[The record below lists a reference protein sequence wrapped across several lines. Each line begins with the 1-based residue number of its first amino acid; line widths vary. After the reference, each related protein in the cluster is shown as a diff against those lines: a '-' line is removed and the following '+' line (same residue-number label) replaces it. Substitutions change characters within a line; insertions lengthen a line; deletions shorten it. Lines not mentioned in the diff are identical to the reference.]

1 MLSLEPGHRAN
12 SRACLSKTPDMGRC
26 NRNHHDRVRKR
37 GNAFKRKTNSQ
48 KRPRTFYPCVR
59 WIHRNYPRKA
69 ERRVY
74 IHPLASRRRPTTKE
88 GNQSQIV
95 RAAHAVYNIST
106 DYPAPPSLSKKPS
119 PHRTWTEGINGEKA
133 RIAWTDKCN
142 QSTPS
147 SLLKPP
153 WPGEFVR
160 PGIVAAV
167 GLFILPINPEVG
179 VPRPHRPFVTTFM
192 ARCSASARSC

>member
-1 MLSLEPGHRAN
+1 MTECGKGGTHSSARRTVRNVLVHPILASDEYTETIPGRL
-12 SRACLSKTPDMGRC
+12 RDG
-26 NRNHHDRVRKR
+26 
-37 GNAFKRKTNSQ
+37 
-48 KRPRTFYPCVR
+48 
-59 WIHRNYPRKA
+59 
-69 ERRVY
+69 Y
-74 IHPLASRRRPTTKE
+74 ISLASRRRPTTKE

-119 PHRTWTEGINGEKA
+119 PHRTWIEGINGEKA

-160 PGIVAAV
+160 PGVVAAV